1 MARLMA
7 WLIASSKPCYEV
19 ALNSVTRAIGINAPL
34 FRFPRRFRYC
44 FDNIPRHKNFK
55 EGEVRLYSPS
65 YREEFFSETQVPLLV
80 VVKQIKSVDMSKKAT
95 MVNHLVERKKC

>member
-7 WLIASSKPCYEV
+7 WLIASSKPRYEV
-19 ALNSVTRAIGINAPL
+19 ALDSVTRAKGINAPL

-55 EGEVRLYSPS
+55 EGEVRLYSPCC
-65 YREEFFSETQVPLLV
+65 REGLLLETGLPLNNILE
-80 VVKQIKSVDMSKKAT
+80 T
-95 MVNHLVERKKC
+95 EWLE